1 MPIRCDTSDAPA
13 FVRYT
18 FEGDWTA
25 GELIER
31 RRDLIRDG
39 KLTVETAVLFDLR
52 AATNIPDLAE
62 LHPALHAG
70 ATDAIWP
77 VCRAFVVTTN
87 PQYDCARRLQA
98 MLGPQSVINEIFED
112 EGEALEWLAAMSSR
126 TRATRT

>member
-1 MPIRCDTSDAPA
+1 MPIQCDASDAPA

-25 GELIER
+25 RQLSER
-31 RRDLIRDG
+31 RRELIRDG
-39 KLTVETAVLFDLR
+39 LLTAETAVLFDLR
-52 AATNIPDLAE
+52 GATNIPDLSE
-62 LHPALHAG
+62 LHPALLTS

-77 VCRAFVVTTN
+77 VCRAFVVHTN
-87 PQYDCARRLQA
+87 TQYDAARRLQA